1 MGGGGGDEE
10 TEGEDTDGEEQE
22 GDYTVYECPGLAAV
36 GTHYT
41 FHFRKSTKIISN
53 CRYFAIFRLQY

>member
-1 MGGGGGDEE
+1 MLGNGSNMGGGGGDEE

-36 GTHYT
+36 GTIK
-41 FHFRKSTKIISN
+41 F
-53 CRYFAIFRLQY
+53 